1 MRKIGKGIAL
11 LLAVVFVLPAT
22 LGVDAENSWET
33 TASNGT
39 LVLRGNVFHSLT
51 ENGPRDV
58 LGISAVCEFLDG
70 PFANG
75 THDGQLYT
83 QIVGIPVDTLEE
95 LLLSERYDEWSEEY
109 SERGGEGYFT
119 TPVQLYASS
128 DGDLIP
134 LHVGEHPASE
144 QMLMWDSYLQV
155 SLKHVSGGIAALK
168 VVLTIY
174 SSDVA
179 LSTSI
184 HEGIFE
190 YTVIN
195 ETIVPSTQNINFT
208 RVSGETV
215 GFRVV
220 TMNMETPSDEEP
232 NSNDGTNANEP
243 NQQDDNNEANTQGQ
257 SNDITTNTENEA
269 QGTTTDN
276 KANTAA
282 GTTGKGNTPA
292 PKTGDTAVAGALIAL
307 MLGSVLTISGLCYY
321 KKRKV

>member
-11 LLAVVFVLPAT
+11 LIAVVFVLPT
-22 LGVDAENSWET
+22 TMRVDADDNWET

-58 LGISAVCEFLDG
+58 LGVSAVCEFLDG

-83 QIVGIPVDTLEE
+83 QIVGIPIDTLEE
-95 LLLSERYDEWSEEY
+95 LFQSERYDEWSEEY
-109 SERGGEGYFT
+109 SVRGGEGYFT

-134 LHVGEHPASE
+134 LHVGEHPESE
-144 QMLMWDSYLQV
+144 QMLTWDSYLQV
-155 SLKHVSGGIAALK
+155 SLMHVSDGIAALK

-174 SSDVA
+174 SADVV

-195 ETIVPSTQNINFT
+195 ETVVPSPQNINFT

-220 TMNMETPSDEEP
+220 TMNMETPSDEEL
-232 NSNDGTNANEP
+232 NNNDEANTNGP
-243 NQQDDNNEANTQGQ
+243 NQQGENNETNTQGQ
-257 SNDITTNTENEA
+257 NDDATTNVENKE
-269 QGTTTDN
+269 QETTTDN
-276 KANTAA
+276 KANTAT
-282 GTTGKGNTPA
+282 GTTGKSNTPA
-292 PKTGDTAVAGALIAL
+292 PQTGDTAVAGTLVAL